1 MRLEFH
7 PEAAM
12 ELSQA
17 AEFYELQ
24 IPGLRDRFAAEVE
37 RATDI
42 LCDQPLIGRPANW
55 KLRQFTLR
63 RFPFTLYYSA
73 TDECV
78 RIEAVAHQRRRPRY
92 WEKRFWR

>member
-17 AEFYELQ
+17 AGFYELQ
-24 IPGLRDRFAAEVE
+24 IPGLRKRFATEVM

-42 LCDQPLIGRPANW
+42 LFEQPLIGCPANS
-55 KLRQFTLR
+55 KLRQFALR
-63 RFPFTLYYSA
+63 RFPFTLYYFA
-73 TDECV
+73 TDDCRRIHV
-78 RIEAVAHQRRRPRY
+78 RAHLPPRRRIG
-92 WEKRFWR
+92 FV